1 MPVSLF
7 IRKILLFSI
16 CFSLKTIAAQT
27 PLDKVMED
35 WKNDAEL
42 KNSTYSY
49 CILDAFTGKTLNEYN
64 SHIFVIPAS
73 TLKIVTTSAALGILG
88 RNFRYETKIYFNG
101 NFDKASGI
109 LNGNIIIKGSGDPT
123 LNSELF
129 KNKKD
134 TSNITDKWADI
145 LKQKGLKELKG
156 NIIADASCYEQHI
169 PANWI
174 WGDISNY
181 FGVAPCGLS
190 FSDNL
195 YSIVFSSGE
204 TGTQAKIIDI
214 KPNYTSITLEHDV
227 DVKAAGKED
236 DAYVTGD
243 PFGNKKKVKG
253 TIPPNKS
260 SMEIRAALPDPA
272 LLCAEFLQSSLV
284 KAGIKCPEKCA
295 KSNYENTDEELKK
308 EKTIM
313 YTNLSPTLEKII
325 YYTNL
330 TSNNLFCETL
340 LKTIGKGSN
349 YQGIDRVK
357 NYWKDRGL
365 DVSELYMVD
374 GNGLSRANTV
384 TTFFEASVLQ
394 KMFSD
399 SLLYKIFNNS
409 LPVAGVSG
417 SMGNIGKGTFIEKN
431 MRAKTGYISRAR
443 GYCGYVKTKTGK
455 DLSFSVLFN
464 NYSCNP
470 KEMKQKIEQFLIAIA
485 EL

>member
-1 MPVSLF
+1 MFRITFLFCLF
-7 IRKILLFSI
+7 ISLGFSQ
-16 CFSLKTIAAQT
+16 S
-27 PLDKVMED
+27 PLDKVIED
-35 WKNDAEL
+35 WKNDADL
-42 KNSTYSY
+42 KSSTYSF
-49 CILDAFTGKTLNEYN
+49 CVLEASTGKVLNEYN

-73 TLKIVTTSAALGILG
+73 TLKVVTTTAALGILG
-88 RNFRYETKIYFNG
+88 KNFRYDTKIYFSG
-101 NFDKASGI
+101 NFDKATGV
-109 LNGNIIIKGSGDPT
+109 LTGNIIIKGGGDPT

-134 TSNITDKWADI
+134 STQVTDKWAEI

-156 NIIADASCYEQHI
+156 NIIADGSCYEQHI

-190 FSDNL
+190 FNDNL
-195 YSIVFSSGE
+195 YSIIFSSGE
-204 TGTQAKIIDI
+204 TGSQAKLIDI
-214 KPNYTSITLEHDV
+214 KPNYTSITLEHNV

-243 PFGNKKKVKG
+243 PFGTKKNVKG

-260 SMEIRAALPDPA
+260 SLEVRAALPDPA
-272 LLCAEFLQSSLV
+272 LLCAEFLETSL
-284 KAGIKCPEKCA
+284 KKIGIICQDKCA
-295 KSNYENTDEELKK
+295 KSNYNDENEELKIT
-308 EKTIM
+308 KTIM

-349 YQGIDRVK
+349 YLGIDRVK
-357 NYWKDRGL
+357 TYWKEHGL

-384 TTFFEASVLQ
+384 TTFFEASLLQ
-394 KMFSD
+394 KMFVD
-399 SLLYKIFNNS
+399 SLHYKIFNNS
-409 LPVAGVSG
+409 LPVAGFSG

-443 GYCGYVKTKTGK
+443 GYCGYVKTKAGK
-455 DLSFSVLFN
+455 DLCFSVLFN

-470 KEMKQKIEQFLIAIA
+470 KEMKTKIEQLLLVIPD
-485 EL
+485 L